1 LVRAYTALANEMDRA
16 GYTDAEVAAIKV
28 DVAHYV
34 AVRDEVRLGAGE
46 KLDLKQFEAGMRHL
60 LDTYIQA
67 DPSETVA
74 SFDQGLVQLIV
85 ERGARALDAFPAGIR
100 RSPEAVAETIVNN
113 VRKTIIDEHA
123 MNPKYYD
130 KMSALLDALIQQ
142 RHQDAL
148 DYKDYLERLL
158 NLATKIGKKESD
170 TTYPAWAVTGGQRA
184 LIDFC
189 FDDPAISVIVD
200 ETILREKEHHWVGNR
215 MRERA
220 LARAIRQVLPDGFDR
235 FDELFDLVRARD
247 EYR

>member
-1 LVRAYTALANEMDRA
+1 
-16 GYTDAEVAAIKV
+16 
-28 DVAHYV
+28 
-34 AVRDEVRLGAGE
+34 
-46 KLDLKQFEAGMRHL
+46 MRHL

-85 ERGARALDAFPAGIR
+85 ERGAGALDAFPAGIR
-100 RSPEAVAETIVNN
+100 RNPEAAAETIVNN
-113 VRKTIIDEHA
+113 VRKTLIDEHA

-130 KMSALLDALIQQ
+130 KMSALLDALIEQ
-142 RHQDAL
+142 RRQEAL

-158 NLATKIGKKESD
+158 GLAAKIGKKESD
-170 TTYPAWAVTGGQRA
+170 TPYPQWAVNGGQRA
-184 LIDFC
+184 LIDFG
-189 FDDPAISVIVD
+189 FDDPAIAVTID
-200 ETILREKEHHWVGNR
+200 ETILMEREHHWVGNR

-220 LARAIRQVLPDGFDR
+220 LARALHQVLPEGFDR